1 MEMEKKVI
9 KQVEKTLARY
19 ILDLSRSLSN
29 ATHAEDRPI
38 YEAYLADVAVL
49 FAMVVEGVN
58 REEIQKRIEQHDRLW
73 GHTFLQDPQSSKP
86 RRTFDKIKELLQCE
100 IS

>member
-9 KQVEKTLARY
+9 KQVEKILAGY
-19 ILDLSRSLSN
+19 ILDLSKSLSN

-49 FAMVVEGVN
+49 FAMVVEGADK
-58 REEIQKRIEQHDRLW
+58 EAIQQRIEQHDRLW
-73 GHTFLQDPQSSKP
+73 GHTWLQDPECEKP
-86 RRTFDKIKELLQCE
+86 RRSYDKVKELINLL
-100 IS
+100 